1 MRKLQTPALLSIAVV
16 ALLALIGLRAR
27 QAVRAKR
34 AEECR
39 SLTKALD
46 KTIREKTP
54 RVFEGILGHRWNPDS
69 KRCLASLEYHY
80 KPCDAALAEKTPQY
94 CAGPDADIAVYAFEG
109 GGARPLLMCERHY
122 ASGEAGC
129 TEPVYGDDGILI
141 SSREIPPDQF
151 PALKAGMFPEA
162 DAP

>member
-1 MRKLQTPALLSIAVV
+1 VRKLQTPALLSIAVV

-80 KPCDAALAEKTPQY
+80 KPCDAKERKKTPEA
-94 CAGPDADIAVYAFEG
+94 CDGPDADVAIYAFLD
-109 GGARPLLMCERHY
+109 GGARPLLICERTY
-122 ASGEAGC
+122 ATGAAACSQS
-129 TEPVYGDDGILI
+129 VYGADGTLLTTQ
-141 SSREIPPDQF
+141 EVPPDQF
-151 PALKAGMFPEA
+151 QAVKAGLLGLNP
-162 DAP
+162 